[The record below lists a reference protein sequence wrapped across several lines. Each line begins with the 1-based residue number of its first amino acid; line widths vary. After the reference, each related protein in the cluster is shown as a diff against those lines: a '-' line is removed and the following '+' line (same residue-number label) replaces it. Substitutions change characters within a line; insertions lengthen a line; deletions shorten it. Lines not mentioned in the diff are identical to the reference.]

1 MDPENKIQFVATKA
15 TEPPK
20 PADKPPGWWG
30 LPALQGTPEGI
41 IKAIEVSNI
50 PDRWKAALKA
60 EVEAVADYNL
70 IYLDA
75 HYFVEGP
82 KASLSLTIER
92 AKQLS

>member
-1 MDPENKIQFVATKA
+1 MDTENKIQFVATK
-15 TEPPK
+15 PPDPQK
-20 PADKPPGWWG
+20 PATPPGWWALSG
-30 LPALQGTPEGI
+30 LQGTPEGI
-41 IKAIEVSNI
+41 AKAIDAAQI

-60 EVEAVADYNL
+60 EVESAADFNL